1 LIRSAIDLHAFRV
14 LGALAA
20 LVSISAAA
28 EPTSPIRFFE
38 GRTEMISVV
47 KVAMKR
53 PYQSTAISDGRILP
67 DGSLVLVQNVH
78 DERRPAQKR
87 YWKVKQVRSGLFTG
101 TMSDA
106 IGPIVA
112 QEIDGNYRFRFK
124 LKGDLAVE
132 QWLRPLPG
140 GRIAKSNTTV
150 RKFGMTIATSEGTI
164 RRMSGRIL
172 VEAVQDKLS
181 Y

>member
-1 LIRSAIDLHAFRV
+1 MIRSAIDLHAFRV

-67 DGSLVLVQNVH
+67 DGSLVLVQSVH

>member
-38 GRTEMISVV
+38 GRTEMVSVV

-78 DERRPAQKR
+78 DERRPAP
-87 YWKVKQVRSGLFTG
+87 VG
-101 TMSDA
+101 T
-106 IGPIVA
+106 
-112 QEIDGNYRFRFK
+112 
-124 LKGDLAVE
+124 L
-132 QWLRPLPG
+132 
-140 GRIAKSNTTV
+140 TV
-150 RKFGMTIATSEGTI
+150 R
-164 RRMSGRIL
+164 L
-172 VEAVQDKLS
+172 H
-181 Y
+181 